1 MLYHYLCSILV
12 IDSKYVTIEMENFC
26 ELLKPHEETIVRQY
40 IDKCIHFYGGSILWI
55 YLSAV
60 IIITGPVT
68 LNQPFPT
75 NAEYPFRVIYEQPLK
90 SIIFIH
96 QSLVFIQAAS
106 QLCMNVFITL
116 LLWITSVKFELLN
129 EELRSITNIH
139 DLIHCIRKH
148 QRLLKYAEE
157 VIVVV
162 RPFALTTISL
172 STFALIIVGLV
183 FITDPPL
190 SMKMQCVGL
199 TFSGLAEVFMYTWP
213 AEYLIQT
220 SGEIGQA
227 VFDAQWYQQS
237 IALQK
242 YLQMIMLKAKY
253 PLVVSI
259 PCVMPSLS
267 LNYYASYL
275 STIFSYFTTLRVVMQ
290 NE

>member
-90 SIIFIH
+90 
-96 QSLVFIQAAS
+96 
-106 QLCMNVFITL
+106 M
-116 LLWITSVKFELLN
+116 KFELLN